1 MGVYTRKVT
10 ALLTVFILLAMAVPA
25 PAKIIHTTVTLP
37 SAARLGGATL
47 KAGDYNVNADDTKV
61 TLMFRGKVAAE
72 AKVEWKDGASKA
84 SQTSLLIAGDEIKEI
99 RFEGKTR
106 YAVVQPEVMSSR

>member
-1 MGVYTRKVT
+1 MGVHVRKIVG
-10 ALLTVFILLAMAVPA
+10 LLAVLMLLASGVSA
-25 PAKIIHTTVTLP
+25 SAKTIHSSFTLP
-37 SAARLGGATL
+37 SAAKLAGAPL
-47 KAGDYNVNADDTKV
+47 KAGEYDVNADDTKV
-61 TLMFRGKVAAE
+61 TLLSKGKVVAE

-106 YAVVQPEVMSSR
+106 YAVIQ